1 MLLAGCAREPG
12 VEMTPE
18 QTRQAFITEAKAII
32 QAVIPNADPRVT
44 LIDQDVPCGGP
55 VGTEDSSVESTYIV
69 FGKTSNETS
78 NADEVFRKVL
88 DVLKQRGWTINYTKG
103 RVAGAERKGVGGF
116 RVGIGEAPVSINI
129 GGTTECVDN
138 PDR

>member
-1 MLLAGCAREPG
+1 M
-12 VEMTPE
+12 
-18 QTRQAFITEAKAII
+18 
-32 QAVIPNADPRVT
+32 IPNADPRVT
-44 LIDQDVPCGGP
+44 LINQDVPCGGP
-55 VGTEDSSVESTYIV
+55 VGTEFSSVESTYIV

-116 RVGIGEAPVSINI
+116 RVGVGEAPVSINI
-129 GGTTECVDN
+129 DGTTECIDN